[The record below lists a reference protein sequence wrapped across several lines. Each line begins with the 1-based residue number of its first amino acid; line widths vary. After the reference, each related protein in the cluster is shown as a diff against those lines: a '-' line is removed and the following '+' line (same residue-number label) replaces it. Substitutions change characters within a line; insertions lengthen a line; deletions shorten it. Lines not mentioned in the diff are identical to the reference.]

1 MTTAAKPGGA
11 PAPKATVNK
20 AGLSKPDYRGLP
32 STLCAGCGHDSIASQ
47 IIQSAFELSLKPHE
61 VIKLSGIGCS
71 SKSPAYFL
79 SRSHGINVVHG
90 RMPSIATGAML
101 ANRSMLAIG
110 VSGDGDTGSIGL
122 GQYKHLLRRNVPM
135 VYIIENNGVYGLTKG
150 QFSATADFGQKL
162 KYAGTNELMPIDLC
176 LEAIIAECGFV
187 ARSFA
192 GDAKQVRELLK
203 AAMSYNGTAVL
214 DIISPCVTFN
224 NHAESTK
231 SYPFGLEHK
240 EALQDINFVEA
251 YEEIEVDYEP
261 GSVQEVKLH
270 DGPAILLRK
279 VESRKGGQKGGAQG
293 GETAAESTNGAQR
306 YHDPTDKMAAIRLL
320 EEARANQEFITGLIY
335 INESRPT
342 LLDLERLPETPLA
355 NLAEEQLRPSR
366 EAFAA
371 ALAEFA

>member
-1 MTTAAKPGGA
+1 MATAAKPGGA
-11 PAPKATVNK
+11 AAPKPSTNR
-20 AGLSKPDYRGLP
+20 AGLTKPDYRGLP

-101 ANRSMLAIG
+101 ANRTLLAIG
-110 VSGDGDTGSIGL
+110 VSGDGDTGSIGF
-122 GQYKHLLRRNVPM
+122 GQYKHLIRRNVPM

-150 QFSATADFGQKL
+150 QFSATADLGQTL

-192 GDAKQVRELLK
+192 GDAQQVRQLLK
-203 AAMSYNGTAVL
+203 AAMSYKGTAVL

-224 NHAESTK
+224 NHPESTK
-231 SYPFGLEHK
+231 SYTYGKEH
-240 EALQDINFVEA
+240 EEMLQDISFVQA
-251 YEEIEVDYEP
+251 YEEIEIEQEE
-261 GSVQEVKLH
+261 GTVQEVKLH
-270 DGPAILLRK
+270 DGPRILLRK
-279 VESRKGGQKGGAQG
+279 LKTSKD
-293 GETAAESTNGAQR
+293 GETNGHDDGR
-306 YHDPTDKMAAIRLL
+306 YHDPTDKHAAIKLLL
-320 EEARANQEFITGLIY
+320 EAREKQEFITGLIY
-335 INESRPT
+335 IDESRPT
-342 LLDLERLPETPLA
+342 LIDLERIPDEPLARLPESKLRSTPDQLA
-355 NLAEEQLRPSR
+355 AVMR
-366 EAFAA
+366 EF
-371 ALAEFA
+371 L